1 MFVGFRA
8 VAGMPGSPLE
18 RVVLVAIAL
27 LGYLY
32 GQCAF
37 AQTNPEF
44 SKRASP

>member
-1 MFVGFRA
+1 MIAGDRA
-8 VAGMPGSPLE
+8 VAGRLGTPVE